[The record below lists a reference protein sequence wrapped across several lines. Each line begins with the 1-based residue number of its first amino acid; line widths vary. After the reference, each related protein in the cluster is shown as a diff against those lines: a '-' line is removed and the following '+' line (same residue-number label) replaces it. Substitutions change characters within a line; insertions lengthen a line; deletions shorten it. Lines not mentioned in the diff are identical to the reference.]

1 MDDLEGRAAVI
12 TGAASG
18 IGLAMAKKFAGRGMH
33 LVIAD
38 IDEAALTA
46 AAQELTAT
54 GARVMPVVM
63 DVSASDD
70 VEALA
75 ATAFATYGEVAVLC
89 NNAGVTKRARSWDL
103 TLQDW
108 TWVLGVD
115 LWSVIHGVRSFVP
128 RLLAQQTP
136 AHIVNTSSMT
146 GLLPM
151 MDVAAYAVAKTGV
164 VALSE
169 CLQMELA
176 DEGADIGVSVLSPG
190 FIATNIAASGRHRPA
205 DLADTARSNR
215 PRSTPGLT
223 PQITAGD
230 VADQVLDAVI
240 NNRFWILTHQAY
252 RPVIIERATSI
263 GTDAHPKSMPIW

>member
-1 MDDLEGRAAVI
+1 LESFQGRAAVI

-18 IGLAMAKKFAGRGMH
+18 IGLAMARKFAGSGMH

-38 IDEAALTA
+38 IDEAALRA
-46 AAQELTAT
+46 VARELAAT
-54 GARVMPVVM
+54 GVQVTPVVT
-63 DVSASDD
+63 DVSSSED

-75 ATAFATYGEVAVLC
+75 DTAFATYGEVAVLC

-115 LWSVIHGVRSFVP
+115 LWGVIHGVRSFVP
-128 RLLAQQTP
+128 RLIAQRTP

-146 GLLPM
+146 GLLPL

-169 CLQMELA
+169 CLQIELA
-176 DEGADIGVSVLSPG
+176 DEGADIGVSVLNPG
-190 FIATNIAASGRHRPA
+190 FIATNIAASGRNRPA
-205 DLADTARSNR
+205 ALAATATANR
-215 PRSTPGLT
+215 PRSTQGLT
-223 PQITAGD
+223 PQITAED
-230 VADQVLDAVI
+230 VADQVLDAI
-240 NNRFWILTHQAY
+240 RSNRFWILTHPAY
-252 RPVIIERATSI
+252 GPVIVERATKI
-263 GTDAHPKSMPIW
+263 GSDAHPQNMPVW

>member
-1 MDDLEGRAAVI
+1 LESFQGRAAVI

-18 IGLAMAKKFAGRGMH
+18 IGLAMARKFAGSGMH

-38 IDEAALTA
+38 IDEAALRA
-46 AAQELTAT
+46 VARELAAT
-54 GARVMPVVM
+54 GVQVTPVVT
-63 DVSASDD
+63 DVSSSED

-75 ATAFATYGEVAVLC
+75 DTAFATYGEVAVLC

-115 LWSVIHGVRSFVP
+115 LWGVIHGVRSFVP
-128 RLLAQQTP
+128 RLIAQRTP

-146 GLLPM
+146 GLLPL

-169 CLQMELA
+169 CLQIELA
-176 DEGADIGVSVLSPG
+176 DEGADIGVSVLNPG
-190 FIATNIAASGRHRPA
+190 FIATNIAASGRNRPA
-205 DLADTARSNR
+205 ALAATATSNR
-215 PRSTPGLT
+215 PRSTEGLT
-223 PQITAGD
+223 PQITAED
-230 VADQVLDAVI
+230 VADQVLDAI
-240 NNRFWILTHQAY
+240 RSNRFWILTHPTY
-252 RPVIIERATSI
+252 SPIIVERATKI
-263 GTDAHPKSMPIW
+263 GSDAHPQNMPVW